1 MYRCCEFIVENF
13 TMLRNFHPNLTSNRL
28 PQCCM
33 IWSSTFD
40 PVIEHIPRWNQVAF
54 SASQYSQNE
63 ILDLLYTGLLCLVL
77 CIVSSLNQSFV
88 QSGLSSAQIA
98 LGHIGTKT
106 LILKD
111 IGYKNIP
118 SYRCIIASSSFM
130 ITIALLL
137 CEEKCAASLLSM
149 FQLFLCSC
157 LKYVFFQAKFFWGM
171 RW

>member
-1 MYRCCEFIVENF
+1 MYCCCKFIAENF

-77 CIVSSLNQSFV
+77 CIASSLNKSFV
-88 QSGLSSAQIA
+88 QSGLSSDQIVY
-98 LGHIGTKT
+98 GHIGSPMRY
-106 LILKD
+106 KD
-111 IGYKNIP
+111 IIFKGTRYKNIP
-118 SYRCIIASSSFM
+118 SNRCIIASSSIM

-137 CEEKCAASLLSM
+137 CWEKCAASLLSI

-157 LKYVFFQAKFFWGM
+157 CF
-171 RW
+171 